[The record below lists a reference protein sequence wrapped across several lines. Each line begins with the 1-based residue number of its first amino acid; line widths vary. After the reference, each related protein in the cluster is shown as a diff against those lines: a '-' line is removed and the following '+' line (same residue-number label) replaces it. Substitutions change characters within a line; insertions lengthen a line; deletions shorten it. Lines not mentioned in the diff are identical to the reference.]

1 MTEGPLGSPL
11 QELTG
16 DEFVALV
23 FAATDQQ
30 IEEGIRAAGT
40 AEVLDRIFTEMAR
53 RFVPER
59 AGGVTAEIQW
69 VVTDGAEEH
78 PYRMAL
84 AGGRCS
90 AGRGRAENPAA
101 TLTMDIVS
109 FAKLVAGRREGVQL
123 WMLHRLKVQG
133 EVLLAVRLQ
142 GYFDRPKRPRH
153 AMDKP

>member
-1 MTEGPLGSPL
+1 MTDGFPGPV
-11 QELTG
+11 QQLTA

-23 FAATDQQ
+23 FAATDEQ
-30 IEEGIRAAGT
+30 IEEGIRAAET
-40 AEVLDRIFTEMAR
+40 AQVLDRIFAEMAQ
-53 RFVPER
+53 RFLPER
-59 AGGVTAEIQW
+59 APRVAAEIQW
-69 VVTDGAEEH
+69 VVTDGDEEH
-78 PYRMAL
+78 PYRMHI

-90 AGRGRAENPAA
+90 AERGRVDRPTA

-142 GYFDRPKRPRH
+142 GYFDRPKRPR
-153 AMDKP
+153 